1 MPDNTLTEV
10 FTPGGTVTNYN
21 WPPTNYPTDFDPV
34 TRLTECPMWPD
45 CPCSGGGGGGGG
57 PATAESM
64 TSAERMAGVLP
75 AGKLVWDTDLQL
87 LYVGDGTTV
96 GGVMVEGS
104 ASADFTRVV
113 FQDKTA
119 N

>member
-1 MPDNTLTEV
+1 MPDTALTEV

-45 CPCSGGGGGGGG
+45 CPCSGGGGGAG
-57 PATAESM
+57 PSTAQNM
-64 TSAERMAGVLP
+64 TSAERMSITPKEGELIY
-75 AGKLVWDTDLQL
+75 DTDLEI

-96 GGVMVEGS
+96 GGKAVDGG